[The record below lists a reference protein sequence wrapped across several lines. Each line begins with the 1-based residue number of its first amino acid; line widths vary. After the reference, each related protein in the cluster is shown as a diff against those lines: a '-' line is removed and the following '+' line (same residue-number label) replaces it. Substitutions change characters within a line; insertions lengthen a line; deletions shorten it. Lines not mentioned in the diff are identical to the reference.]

1 MFSAVFLLYATAHL
15 ALFAWALLLLLR
27 HREPSTVPLLIVAF
41 GLIYDNAILAA
52 GGMIGHGEVLERLSI
67 PRFFMHAF
75 GTPLLM
81 LAALGLV
88 RRSGGIWT
96 RSNVLAASV
105 AILTLGMIAVGVDA
119 ELLRLELSPKQTGDL
134 SSYGN
139 SASDGPPI
147 APVVTIIVL
156 LAAGAVMWRQGCG
169 PWLLLGAI
177 IQFVA
182 AAVGD
187 AVVILGNFGE
197 LALLVGLVAT
207 DSRLSPSPSSAAAVR
222 GRTDS

>member
-1 MFSAVFLLYATAHL
+1 MYSAAFLLYAIAHL
-15 ALFAWALLLLLR
+15 GLFAWALILLLR
-27 HREPSTVPLLIVAF
+27 HREPSTVPLLIVTF
-41 GLIYDNAILAA
+41 GLIYDNALLAA
-52 GGMIGHGEVLERLSI
+52 GGMIGHGETLERLSV

-88 RRSGGIWT
+88 RRAGGAWT
-96 RSNVLAASV
+96 RSDVLAASV
-105 AILTLGMIAVGVDA
+105 VILALAMIAVGVDA
-119 ELLRLELSPKQTGDL
+119 DLLHLELSPKQSGDIA
-134 SSYGN
+134 SYGN

-147 APVVTIIVL
+147 APVVTIFVL
-156 LAAGAVMWRQGCG
+156 LAAGAVVWRSGG

-177 IQFVA
+177 IQFIA

-197 LALLVGLVAT
+197 LALLAGLIVT
-207 DSRLSPSPSSAAAVR
+207 DSRLSNLSASTGVIPKR
-222 GRTDS
+222 GA